1 MDNAAKDATG
11 DAPDAEQELITRIH
25 GTMDKIDRIVG
36 DRNTVSS
43 ALAIAPQA
51 PAPVAPWYVWACV
64 IAAWL
69 STTGAALALQGSRN
83 AEARMSDLRA
93 DLRASE
99 TQAAIMDRW
108 TAQEVTAIRS
118 YITTG
123 KLAPMNPPPVEK
135 EKGP

>member
-1 MDNAAKDATG
+1 MDAAG
-11 DAPDAEQELITRIH
+11 ELPDAEQDLITRIH

-51 PAPVAPWYVWACV
+51 PPQPVAPWYVWACV

-69 STTGAALALQGSRN
+69 ATTGSALALQATWSSN
-83 AEARMSDLRA
+83 ERMSARRAALRA
-93 DLRASE
+93 QE

-135 EKGP
+135 KEQR

>member
-1 MDNAAKDATG
+1 MEQAAKDAPAKPGAVEETLHRVNRTI
-11 DAPDAEQELITRIH
+11 DNV
-25 GTMDKIDRIVG
+25 DRIVG
-36 DRNTVSS
+36 DRNNVSS

-51 PAPVAPWYVWACV
+51 PQPVAPWYVWACV

-69 STTGAALALQGSRN
+69 ATTSAAVALQATRN
-83 AEARMSDLRA
+83 ADQRMTDLRI
-93 DLRASE
+93 DMRAQE

-135 EKGP
+135 KEQSK